1 MLWKC
6 CWVWAKTRIPTRRMQ
21 HCVSKIERL
30 FNRCGHRRRMQIEIQ
45 SRSMQ
50 IKQHVSASWTISL
63 IQPTWMHGVSW
74 RLMKTNSSFWH
85 RENLCGF
92 SWSDISISRSKNCL
106 AKAAMNYKQR
116 ADKKRTC
123 CYSQLFCQAVAT
135 IPPVMTGDEIADASQ
150 KGRGNGES
158 ATGVDQSINQS
169 EED

>member
-1 MLWKC
+1 VGSVDQTL
-6 CWVWAKTRIPTRRMQ
+6 
-21 HCVSKIERL
+21 
-30 FNRCGHRRRMQIEIQ
+30 
-45 SRSMQ
+45 
-50 IKQHVSASWTISL
+50 
-63 IQPTWMHGVSW
+63 
-74 RLMKTNSSFWH
+74 
-85 RENLCGF
+85 
-92 SWSDISISRSKNCL
+92 RSKNCL